1 MLVFSLLYGVTF
13 WITAPLT
20 VVFLRDAFGSRNI
33 GALSGFV
40 TMIHHMCGG
49 LGAWLGATQFD
60 TNGDYNSAFAIMAG
74 ASAIGIVLTVVLAN
88 RKNSSLPLKPEP

>member
-1 MLVFSLLYGVTF
+1 LLVFSLLYGVTF
-13 WITAPLT
+13 WITAPLA
-20 VVFLRDAFGSRNI
+20 VVFLRDAFGSRYI

-40 TMIHHMCGG
+40 TMTHHMCGG

-88 RKNSSLPLKPEP
+88 RKKLIAPP